1 MTPKLKEII
10 FRPRTEI
17 HDLGYKT
24 RHAREFLDQGH
35 RVRLTVRFK
44 GREMAHPEYG
54 EKVLEQAMSMIDGD
68 YSAGSVKS
76 DGRVM
81 FVELKPARD

>member
-1 MTPKLKEII
+1 MKLKEII
-10 FRPRTEI
+10 FRPRTEF

-24 RHAREFLDQGH
+24 KHAREFLDKGH

-54 EKVLEQAMSMIDGD
+54 EKMLETVIKMIPGEFG
-68 YSAGSVKS
+68 AGPIRH

-81 FVELKPARD
+81 FVELRPA

>member
-17 HDLGYKT
+17 HDLTYKT

-54 EKVLEQAMSMIDGD
+54 EKVLDQAMGMIGGDFMSGPIKMDG
-68 YSAGSVKS
+68 KI
-76 DGRVM
+76 M
-81 FVELKPARD
+81 FVELKPAKI